1 MNQVESHGPEQN
13 EIPRPHDI
21 VMPSAT
27 LWGIK
32 SGGRVGIFPYMQTL
46 PYLNSIDRTLANAH
60 ASPRSSSL
68 ADIAEVARGEDSRGF
83 RLTKMMPWAF
93 PQEIRELTRE
103 ASEAVKRRDK
113 PSLSYEYYRS
123 FMEGSD
129 FDARIAVKPED
140 MKSWTEQLVK
150 DTIGKYRIN
159 KSYKDVPEITG
170 DGKVIWTIPLD
181 EAPIQM
187 HPRTSLAYGTRSQ
200 FMDTAIR
207 ITYKVFP
214 DSHIPACDWQLIAI
228 DRNYDSKYPEL
239 ANIPLV
245 TVGISPKSDMLTP
258 DQQKKDTRMGPKVN
272 SYDAITNVTLSE
284 EVPPGVQGDVAS
296 HQSGL
301 YADIS
306 KNGLISLPPFRET
319 VLVTGTDG
327 ITRCVYNPNFVHTF
341 ITLTNEQAT
350 TLNNPVA
357 FGSDFGAEYVA
368 PESTLIEGFRV
379 IRKGLRYN
387 GIETSEHT
395 EKAMALIASDTLRQ
409 KLVPSSDTER
419 PEWWQKEIT
428 REAATAAWISPRE
441 FIRLGDTDRYNLAQ
455 YFPNWRYLR
464 EIFNLLPTHE
474 EIEHQIISISET
486 GNVDTGDIP
495 RFLETLKKQGL
506 SAAMD
511 LKKSADSAKKEGER
525 VYAGGWKIITNEVR
539 RLNEAK
545 KGNPDYNLEIAG
557 RNDLELIFWLLQV
570 KF

>member
-68 ADIAEVARGEDSRGF
+68 ADIAEVASGEDSRGF

-207 ITYKVFP
+207 ITCKAFP

-258 DQQKKDTRMGPKVN
+258 DQQKKDTRMGP
-272 SYDAITNVTLSE
+272 
-284 EVPPGVQGDVAS
+284 
-296 HQSGL
+296 
-301 YADIS
+301 
-306 KNGLISLPPFRET
+306 
-319 VLVTGTDG
+319 
-327 ITRCVYNPNFVHTF
+327 
-341 ITLTNEQAT
+341 
-350 TLNNPVA
+350 
-357 FGSDFGAEYVA
+357 
-368 PESTLIEGFRV
+368 
-379 IRKGLRYN
+379 
-387 GIETSEHT
+387 
-395 EKAMALIASDTLRQ
+395 
-409 KLVPSSDTER
+409 
-419 PEWWQKEIT
+419 
-428 REAATAAWISPRE
+428 
-441 FIRLGDTDRYNLAQ
+441 
-455 YFPNWRYLR
+455 
-464 EIFNLLPTHE
+464 
-474 EIEHQIISISET
+474 
-486 GNVDTGDIP
+486 
-495 RFLETLKKQGL
+495 
-506 SAAMD
+506 
-511 LKKSADSAKKEGER
+511 
-525 VYAGGWKIITNEVR
+525 
-539 RLNEAK
+539 
-545 KGNPDYNLEIAG
+545 
-557 RNDLELIFWLLQV
+557 
-570 KF
+570 